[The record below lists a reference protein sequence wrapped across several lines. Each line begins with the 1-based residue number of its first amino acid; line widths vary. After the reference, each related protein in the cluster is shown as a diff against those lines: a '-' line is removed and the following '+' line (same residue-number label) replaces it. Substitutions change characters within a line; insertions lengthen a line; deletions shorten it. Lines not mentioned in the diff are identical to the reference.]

1 MCAIPHFPVRK
12 KSGRAFSPPCPLEF
26 LRIARKHF
34 PKVTFIELKQKL
46 KIESESTG
54 LRKFYFHMWNF
65 IFTPS
70 KQHLSGISNTCVAHI
85 YQQQLPLGTKMAIGL
100 KLHPWHRSPDWIIC
114 HLGDSA
120 VNVLQDIY
128 FLSGDIVCKF

>member
-34 PKVTFIELKQKL
+34 PKVAFIELKQKL

-85 YQQQLPLGTKMAIGL
+85 SATITFGDKDGNWSQTAPLAPLP
-100 KLHPWHRSPDWIIC
+100 
-114 HLGDSA
+114 
-120 VNVLQDIY
+120 
-128 FLSGDIVCKF
+128 